1 RGTALAG
8 SPFASAPGRSRRRYA
23 SCPGVGRLFSSTR
36 EARMKVVLYFR
47 NKEVSWTV
55 GDDELRA
62 VQARY
67 PQVEFVR
74 VTEEFDLPA
83 GLADADVFFG
93 FSLRSDGRP
102 VVDAPNRRS
111 GADTPF
117 CAYLPTFQLRATRH
131 EPRGPALTHLP
142 SGGLPFERRLS

>member
-1 RGTALAG
+1 
-8 SPFASAPGRSRRRYA
+8 
-23 SCPGVGRLFSSTR
+23 
-36 EARMKVVLYFR
+36 MKVVLYFR

-67 PQVEFVR
+67 PQVELVR

-102 VVDAPNRRS
+102 VVDAPNRRP

-117 CAYLPTFQLRATRH
+117 VV
-131 EPRGPALTHLP
+131 
-142 SGGLPFERRLS
+142 LSSDISVSCD